1 MKSLFLLALLS
12 LVVSTT
18 FAQYKEVG
26 GSYQN
31 GGGGFG
37 SQNCPP
43 EKTKLDSCKD
53 YVMEQCLTVKGFP
66 IARLLKWW
74 KGACEQEV
82 LDQCCQQLRPIEK
95 KCRCEAIWRAVQGN
109 LGGVFGFQ
117 QGQITKR
124 IQRAMIL
131 PSKCKLDSNC
141 KFVATNGYYW

>member
-18 FAQYKEVG
+18 FAQVG

-37 SQNCPP
+37 SQNSQS

-53 YVMEQCLTVKGFP
+53 YVMEKYLTVKGFP

-74 KGACEQEV
+74 KRACEQEV
-82 LDQCCQQLRPIEK
+82 LD
-95 KCRCEAIWRAVQGN
+95 
-109 LGGVFGFQ
+109 
-117 QGQITKR
+117 
-124 IQRAMIL
+124 
-131 PSKCKLDSNC
+131 
-141 KFVATNGYYW
+141 